1 MFCSFHSQDSLF
13 RFDASGNLVVSFNE
27 LNSQRQ
33 NVQANEQANVQ
44 EPNQEEENV
53 IEPDFDIQV

>member
-27 LNSQRQ
+27 LNSQHQ